1 MKKWI
6 LHMKKADFQDLG
18 KRFRIDP
25 VVAKIMRNRDL
36 ETDEQYENFL
46 YGDWE
51 SLHNPAL
58 MKGMEQAVAIIH
70 EKIEANKPIR
80 IIGDYDI
87 DGVNATY
94 ILYKGLKR
102 VGADVDSA
110 IPDRMTDGYGIN
122 ENLIRGAYE
131 AGKDTIITCDNGIAA
146 REQIAYGKSLGMTIV
161 VTDHHDVPYE
171 EKENGERV
179 HVLPQADALIDPKQE
194 DCSYPFD
201 GICGAVVAWKFIQE
215 LYRSFD
221 IPVEEAKE
229 FLQFAA
235 MATIGD
241 VMELRDENRIIVKLG
256 LEQMKTTPCPGIRA
270 LMEECAIVPSNLSAY
285 HIGFVIGPCLNASGR
300 LETAQHALKLLLAER
315 PDDARKL
322 AGKLKGLND
331 ERKAMTEAGME
342 EAFYQIDHSELKKD
356 NVLVV
361 YLPACHESLAGI
373 IAGRIRERYYKP
385 VLVFTDAESGIKGS
399 GRSIEGYHMFD
410 ELTRCKH
417 LFTKYGGHPMAAGV
431 SMPKENLE
439 TLRSLLNKNQ
449 SLTEE
454 DLIEKIYIDV
464 AMPFG
469 YISEKLVENLTVLEP
484 FGNGNAKP
492 VFALQHVKIKRME
505 QRGRERKILKL
516 QLTDDATVM
525 EAVYFGNIEQFEQM
539 IIEEF
544 GEEQL
549 DCLYNRK
556 PNNVNLAILYYPT
569 INEYMGRKNL
579 QINVMDFCH
588 IK

>member
-6 LHMKKADFQDLG
+6 LHMKKADFNGLSH
-18 KRFRIDP
+18 RFGIDP
-25 VVAKIMRNRDL
+25 VIARIMRNRAL
-36 ETDEQYENFL
+36 ETDIQFQQFL
-46 YGDWE
+46 YGGWE
-51 SLHNPAL
+51 DLHNPAL
-58 MKGMEQAVAIIH
+58 MKGMEQAGSIIH
-70 EKIEANKPIR
+70 DKVKDNKPIR

-94 ILYKGLKR
+94 ILYRGLNR

-122 ENLIRGAYE
+122 ENLIKSAYE

-146 REQIAYGKSLGMTIV
+146 KSQIAYGKSLGMTIV

-171 EKENGERV
+171 ENEAGERI
-179 HVLPQADALIDPKQE
+179 HVLPPADALIDPKQE
-194 DCSYPFD
+194 DCSYPYE
-201 GICGAVVAWKFIQE
+201 GICGAVVAFKFMQM
-215 LYRSFD
+215 LYQSFG
-221 IPVEEAKE
+221 IPVDETKE

-256 LEQMKTTPCPGIRA
+256 LEQMRDTPCPGIRA
-270 LMEECAIVPSNLSAY
+270 LMEECAIVPANLSAY

-300 LETAQHALKLLLAER
+300 LETAQDALKLLLANTPE
-315 PDDARKL
+315 DARKL

-331 ERKAMTEAGME
+331 ERKSLTEAGME
-342 EAFYQIDHSELKKD
+342 EAFYQIEHTNLWQDK
-356 NVLVV
+356 VLVV

-385 VLVFTDAESGIKGS
+385 ALVFTDTESGIKGS
-399 GRSIEGYHMFD
+399 GRSIEGYHMFE
-410 ELTRCKH
+410 ELTKCKH

-431 SMPKENLE
+431 SMAKENLDTLRELLNANE
-439 TLRSLLNKNQ
+439 TLTENE
-449 SLTEE
+449 LT
-454 DLIEKIYIDV
+454 EKIYIDV
-464 AMPFG
+464 AMPLN
-469 YISEKLVENLTVLEP
+469 YISEALVEGLNVLEP
-484 FGNGNAKP
+484 FGNGNGKP
-492 VFALQHVKIKRME
+492 VFALQHVKVKGIR

-516 QLTDDATVM
+516 QLVDKETTM

-539 IIEEF
+539 VIEEF
-544 GEEQL
+544 GKEQL

-556 PNNVNLAILYYPT
+556 PNIVDLAILYYPT
-569 INEYMGRKNL
+569 INEYMGRKTL
-579 QINVMDFCH
+579 QINIQDFCR
-588 IK
+588 IQ